1 MNNLADIAFKAGR
14 LFHYACNIRER
25 PGVQNQ
31 EYAQLVQDY
40 HSLPEMQRIF
50 DAFADACLL
59 EVLEVSAAGAFL
71 APKSGGRRQ
80 GSAFSYRLTDY
91 KTFEDP
97 RERVLHG
104 VIQLVIASFV
114 FPSPERLEDPIDSL
128 GAPVRVA
135 QLVEHLDRLLEQ
147 FKQSSQRMPSENPDE
162 DPVWQQLR
170 MLVREM
176 PTETGRQARHTLA
189 RHVQIA
195 CAVLEREGFFRKQEA
210 RPGDPEK
217 FIPLPQYRVHV
228 RHLADHRRL
237 YQFVA
242 KLKGEVA
249 NA

>member
-40 HSLPEMQRIF
+40 HNLPEMQRIF

-71 APKSGGRRQ
+71 APKPSGRRQ

-97 RERVLHG
+97 RERILHG
-104 VIQLVIASFV
+104 VIQLVIASYV
-114 FPSPERLEDPIDSL
+114 FPSAERLEDP
-128 GAPVRVA
+128 VC
-135 QLVEHLDRLLEQ
+135 
-147 FKQSSQRMPSENPDE
+147 
-162 DPVWQQLR
+162 QQLR

-237 YQFVA
+237 YQFVT